1 MATQQR
7 SFLHAVKWA
16 YVANWGERSFSALFT
31 FILAAVLGPR
41 DFGIVSIALIYI
53 GFLQMFLDQGLVAAL
68 IQKKNLD
75 PEHSDAVFWMDMALS
90 FVLVGLSIS
99 LSRWWGR
106 ANHAPELAPIISVL
120 SLCIPIE
127 AFAIVQK
134 SLLSKD
140 MDFKAMSIR
149 SNVSVLISGVVG
161 IGMAF
166 TGFGVWALVTQQI
179 LRDFTALVL
188 LWKLSPWRPRLRFSW
203 KHLKDLMHF
212 SISNFI
218 GQFAIFADG
227 QTGSILLGIFFG
239 PVAVGLY
246 RIAERL
252 VGSVVTMATASIQSV
267 SLPEF
272 SRHQDNPAELRKS
285 ALSCVRLSSAMTI
298 PALAGL
304 AAVSGPLMATLG
316 SKWLPATDVLKVLS
330 VLGMSAVFAYFTGPL
345 LQALNKPHHLAIL
358 EWARSGVG
366 IAFLA
371 VVGYLVRGGGLRAQI
386 MGLALARF
394 VPGVFVIMPIFLY
407 LLMRLA
413 GISFRDLAASVAPS
427 AAASVGLVIAILLFQ
442 LYGWPANAKPS
453 IVLAL
458 EIVLGGI
465 VGLTLLVL
473 FDKQLR
479 SVISKFQQRMFG
491 NLPVSKELA

>member
-1 MATQQR
+1 
-7 SFLHAVKWA
+7 
-16 YVANWGERSFSALFT
+16 
-31 FILAAVLGPR
+31 
-41 DFGIVSIALIYI
+41 LIYI
-53 GFLQMFLDQGLVAAL
+53 TFLQMFLDQGLVAAL

-90 FVLVGLSIS
+90 FFLVALSIL

-106 ANHAPELAPIISVL
+106 VNHAPELAPIISAL

-134 SLLSKD
+134 SLLSKQ
-140 MDFKAMSIR
+140 MDFKAISIR
-149 SNVSVLISGVVG
+149 SNVSVLISGIIG
-161 IGMAF
+161 IAMAF
-166 TGFGVWALVTQQI
+166 AGFGVWALVAQQI

-188 LWKLSPWRPRLRFSW
+188 LWKLSPWRPRFRFSW

-218 GQFAIFADG
+218 GQFAIFADS
-227 QTGSILLGIFFG
+227 QAGSILLGVFFG

-246 RIAERL
+246 RIADRL
-252 VGSVVTMATASIQSV
+252 VNSVVAMATSSIQSV

-272 SRHQDNPAELRKS
+272 SRHQDNPSELRKS

-316 SKWLPATDVLKVLS
+316 SKWLPASDVLKVLS

-345 LQALNKPHHLAIL
+345 LQALSRPHHLAVL
-358 EWARSGVG
+358 EWARSAVGVV
-366 IAFLA
+366 FLA
-371 VVGYLVRGGGLRAQI
+371 VAGYLVRGGTLTQQIIGLS
-386 MGLALARF
+386 LARF
-394 VPGVFVIMPIFLY
+394 VPGFFLVMPAFLY
-407 LLMRLA
+407 ILMRLA
-413 GISFRDLAASVAPS
+413 GISFRDLVASVAPS
-427 AAASVGLVIAILLFQ
+427 AIASGGLVIAIILFQ
-442 LYGWPANAKPS
+442 FYGRPANAKPAT
-453 IVLAL
+453 VLVAEL
-458 EIVLGGI
+458 LLGGI
-465 VGLTLLVL
+465 IGLTLLVL
-473 FDKQLR
+473 LDKQLR
-479 SVISKFQQRMFG
+479 STLLKLHQRMFG